1 MTMRLR
7 TAFISTFVRQIFVMG
22 LGVVSISMISKLL
35 GAADFGR
42 YAIAVA
48 VAGVGQAIFS
58 FSAPPVI
65 VHFFSKVKDRATLVG
80 DGITIFACAL
90 SLFVVFSGLAFYSG
104 WLDAW
109 GIDVSGWAVVLLLM
123 TLQVINS
130 IFEAIFL
137 GSRNYRMF
145 NLLQVC
151 VPCVLMA
158 LVLIFLDSGDG
169 WKKALLLS
177 CVAAMVATPMY
188 VIFSLRTFGAVK
200 LGISAGVSETYFN
213 YGLTIWSAN
222 LITMAL
228 YRTPLFIVEH
238 MCNARSLG
246 VFALANNFSEKIW
259 IPGKAVATILFPER
273 SSSGMDGGVKRSGV
287 YKIVAGNMFLS
298 LIGMLA
304 LCLVFYFFGSVF
316 FGSGFEG
323 VHRVV
328 LALVPGIVS
337 WSGVTILGAELA
349 GLGLSRANFNVSLLA
364 FVVSLIACV
373 LGAQFGA
380 EGVALGASLG
390 YMVGL
395 VFSFV
400 SYHKASAELL
410 K

>member
-1 MTMRLR
+1 MRLR

-22 LGVVSISMISKLL
+22 LGVVSISMVSKLL

-90 SLFVVFSGLAFYSG
+90 SLFVVFSGLVFYSG

-109 GIDVSGWAVVLLLM
+109 GIDVSGWAVVVLLM

-200 LGISAGVSETYFN
+200 LGISVGVSETYFK